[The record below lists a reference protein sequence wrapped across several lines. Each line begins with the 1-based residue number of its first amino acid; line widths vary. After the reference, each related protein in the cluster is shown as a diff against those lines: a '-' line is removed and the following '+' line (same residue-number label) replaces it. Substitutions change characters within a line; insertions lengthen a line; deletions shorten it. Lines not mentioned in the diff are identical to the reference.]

1 MDMNSFSPMMP
12 TSPLSMINQ
21 VKFEDEPDLK
31 DLFITVDA
39 PESHVTTIETF
50 ITYRIITKVTIFLNV
65 IVLFELLKMCSVK
78 ESCVLTLLMK
88 AILRKRIAS

>member
-1 MDMNSFSPMMP
+1 MDMNSFSPLMP

-31 DLFITVDA
+31 DLFITVDE

-50 ITYRIITKVTIFLNV
+50 ITYRIVTKTSRGEFDSSEFEVRRQYQGFL
-65 IVLFELLKMCSVK
+65 
-78 ESCVLTLLMK
+78 
-88 AILRKRIAS
+88 

>member
-21 VKFEDEPDLK
+21 IKFEDGPDLK
-31 DLFITVDA
+31 GLFITVDA

-50 ITYRIITKVTIFLNV
+50 ITYRIVTKVTP
-65 IVLFELLKMCSVK
+65 E
-78 ESCVLTLLMK
+78 
-88 AILRKRIAS
+88 

>member
-78 ESCVLTLLMK
+78 ESCALTFLMK
-88 AILRKRIAS
+88 AILRKIITS

>member
-50 ITYRIITKVTIFLNV
+50 ITYRIITKVNAEDHFLECHCALRASENV
-65 IVLFELLKMCSVK
+65 
-78 ESCVLTLLMK
+78 
-88 AILRKRIAS
+88 

>member
-50 ITYRIITKVTIFLNV
+50 ITYRIITKVTIFFSV
-65 IVLFELLKMCSVK
+65 IVLFELLKMC
-78 ESCVLTLLMK
+78 
-88 AILRKRIAS
+88 